1 MIRIA
6 RLILLFLPMLTVL
19 AIDTTP
25 ANARNIFDIIFGR
38 KQQVEPAY
46 PPPPPPVKEKR
57 VLRAP
62 APQKTN
68 QKAADAKRILV
79 LGDFVGNAVADG
91 LNQHYAEN
99 TNFVVLISTNSSSG
113 LVRDDYYNW
122 PANISKIVTKEKP
135 DVIVMTLGAN
145 DYQPIKVAGKTIGV
159 GNEEWN
165 DLYRQRITVLAD
177 TLKQTGKP
185 WLWLGEPSFKDP
197 QLSLA
202 MASFNRLYKQQ
213 IEAAGGHFID
223 VWEGFVDEQGKF
235 ALSGYDVN
243 GQTVRLRANDGIN
256 FTSAGK
262 KKLAFY
268 LQKPLDGIFNL
279 NANDASEK
287 VKVDPHGPIISIL
300 PQNVDR
306 VAPIKFYDMAAQ
318 NNGLLGGDT
327 ETPNPNQ
334 TDKKN
339 WTPKNNRHA
348 GRADDFS
355 LPQ

>member
-1 MIRIA
+1 MRRIA
-6 RLILLFLPMLTVL
+6 RIFLLFLPMLMVL
-19 AIDTTP
+19 ACDTTP

-38 KQQVEPAY
+38 KQEARPEY
-46 PPPPPPVKEKR
+46 PPPPPPVKKKR
-57 VLRAP
+57 VNRAP
-62 APQKTN
+62 APQKTS

-91 LNQHYAEN
+91 LNQLYAEN
-99 TNFVVLISTNSSSG
+99 TKVVVLTSTNPSSG

-122 PANISKIVTKEKP
+122 PANISKIVAKEKP

-145 DYQPIKVAGKTIGV
+145 DDQPIKVNGQTINV
-159 GNEEWN
+159 ESKEWSDN
-165 DLYRQRITVLAD
+165 YRQRITTLAD

-185 WLWLGEPSFKDP
+185 WLWLGDPSFKDP
-197 QLSLA
+197 QLSLT
-202 MASFNRLYKQQ
+202 MTSFNRLYKQQ
-213 IEAAGGHFID
+213 MEAAGGHFID

-268 LQKPLDGIFNL
+268 LEKPLENIFNL
-279 NANDASEK
+279 NANDAAGNI
-287 VKVDPHGPIISIL
+287 KVDPNGPIISIL
-300 PQNVDR
+300 PRDVDR
-306 VAPIKFYDMAAQ
+306 VAPINFYDMAGQ
-318 NNGLLGGDT
+318 NNGLLGDT
-327 ETPNPNQ
+327 ETPNPEKADN
-334 TDKKN
+334 DN
-339 WTPKNNRHA
+339 WAPKNNRHA